1 MAQARRY
8 WPPSPRGPGSLPY
21 RRRWHASPAWRGVTQ
36 PLGPRKLWASGPS
49 PCQASRRACGSEFG
63 RRRPGRR
70 GVRARC
76 PRSADCPGC
85 SPGVGTRGRAA
96 RWHSWCVSS
105 STRARDRDSL
115 VFGSRSRTSPSKF
128 GFGAETDFRPALSE
142 FAESP
147 SGCQRRFGLVQPP
160 DGRSIWPP
168 SIGAARPASSPGAGA
183 RGRIDAPVPSEDSHR
198 RATKIQRC
206 QRKVETSGVMS
217 ARGEKAR

>member
-70 GVRARC
+70 GVRARR
-76 PRSADCPGC
+76 PRSADCPGS

-105 STRARDRDSL
+105 STRDRDRNL
-115 VFGSRSRTSPSKF
+115 VFGSRSRTSPSRF

-160 DGRSIWPP
+160 DGRSNGHPR
-168 SIGAARPASSPGAGA
+168 SARPGRHRRPGPAPGGA
-183 RGRIDAPVPSEDSHR
+183 LTPPSHR
-198 RATKIQRC
+198 RAPIGGRRRSSDVNAK
-206 QRKVETSGVMS
+206 
-217 ARGEKAR
+217 